1 MELFRQIYKLFRF
14 SPGMLLLIVFLQPS
28 CKKLEFERIM
38 DTSTDTAVITGTTVT
53 VYGTVLDLGTNK
65 IIHHGHCWSLE
76 HNPDINDDTSDLG
89 TIEGTGQFFSKLK
102 NITPGLPFYVR
113 SYLFDGTSYFY
124 GDEITFTISAE
135 DIQFYI
141 SEIKKIDA
149 ATIDVSSS
157 TFGLGSV
164 NFSNHGH
171 CWSQTDPPT
180 VENDK
185 TSFGDYL
192 KDEVFVSRLNNLNQG
207 RYFIRGYL
215 ESDGQVLYTSSTIY
229 ESNINVETG
238 IISFGPDHLTEAF
251 GNIISLG
258 VNPIIDHGHCWS
270 AETSQPNLNPPNQHT
285 SLGPMNQLTNF
296 SSQLQGL
303 VSGRKYYVRAY
314 ASDGIYVYYGDI
326 KSFTAQ

>member
-1 MELFRQIYKLFRF
+1 MELFKRMYKFNRF
-14 SPGMLLLIVFLQPS
+14 SIGMLLLIAFLQPS

-65 IIHHGHCWSLE
+65 IIHHGHCWSQE

-89 TIEGTGQFFSKLK
+89 TIEGTGKFFSKLN

-113 SYLFDGTSYFY
+113 SYLFDGTTYLY
-124 GDEITFTISAE
+124 GDEITFTISAA

-149 ATIDVSSS
+149 TTIDVSSS
-157 TFGLGSV
+157 TAGLGSV

-185 TSFGDYL
+185 TSFGNYL
-192 KDEVFVSRLNNLNQG
+192 KDEVFISRLNSMNQG
-207 RYFIRGYL
+207 RYYIRGYL
-215 ESDGQVLYTSSTIY
+215 ESDGQVLYTNSMIY
-229 ESNINVETG
+229 ESKINVETG
-238 IISFGPDHLTEAF
+238 IISFGPDQLIEVY
-251 GNIISLG
+251 GNITSLG
-258 VNPIIDHGHCWS
+258 VNPITDHGHCWS
-270 AETSQPNLNPPNQHT
+270 TETSQPNLNSPSQYT
-285 SLGPMNQLTNF
+285 SLGPKNQLTNF
-296 SSQLQGL
+296 SSQLPGL
-303 VSGRKYYVRAY
+303 VSGRKYYIRAY
-314 ASDGIYVYYGDI
+314 ATDGNYVYYGEI
-326 KSFTAQ
+326 ESFTAQ